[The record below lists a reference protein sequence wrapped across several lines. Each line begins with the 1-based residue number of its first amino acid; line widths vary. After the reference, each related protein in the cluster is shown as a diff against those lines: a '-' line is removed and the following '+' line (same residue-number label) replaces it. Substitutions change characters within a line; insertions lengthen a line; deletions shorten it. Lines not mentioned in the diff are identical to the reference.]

1 MDANLLVKTMQPDED
16 EAPDAPRW
24 DVELHMRFDEA
35 EAPTPAAAVSL
46 FLVEVLYQGM
56 KGMSF
61 TVRDR
66 RSGTDHPT
74 VFVQGGQVCAGGG
87 FAAKLR
93 AAEGSRGRWRRR
105 GGTTLER

>member
-1 MDANLLVKTMQPDED
+1 
-16 EAPDAPRW
+16 
-24 DVELHMRFDEA
+24 MRFDEA

-66 RSGTDHPT
+66 QSGTDHPT
-74 VFVQGGQVCAGGG
+74 VFVQGGEVCASGG
-87 FAAKLR
+87 FGAKLR

-105 GGTTLER
+105 GGTTLGDVSLPDCRGSRPHAAPAAAHPALRRLSAR